1 VPNLLRKL
9 ALDVPRRLAEY
20 PGLAIGARRARRAV
34 RAQLATLGGPEEAVV
49 FISGFRSGDVTVPL
63 VQVRSEIV
71 QLLEQLE
78 REKPRVVLEI
88 GTAGGGT
95 LFLFAQVAAAD
106 ATLISIDLADRL
118 FGGGYHVSRKVLYK
132 GFARRRQTIELV
144 RASSH
149 DPGTRQAVERILQG
163 RVVDF
168 LFIDGDHTYEGV
180 RQDYLVYREL
190 VRAGGLIAFHDIV
203 PYPPRPE
210 SVGGV
215 PDFWRELEAEGGTW
229 SFVDPAG
236 EGGFGI
242 GLVRRVPYD

>member
-1 VPNLLRKL
+1 VPGLTRKL

-20 PGLAIGARRARRAV
+20 PRLSIGARRARRAL
-34 RAQLATLGGPEEAVV
+34 RAQRATLAGPGDAVD
-49 FISGFRSGDVTVPL
+49 FISGFRCGDVTVPL

-71 QLLEQLE
+71 QLLELLE
-78 REKPRVVLEI
+78 QEKPHVVLEI

-95 LFLFAQVAAAD
+95 LFLFAQVAASD

-132 GFARRRQTIELV
+132 GFARGQQAIELV

-149 DPGTRQAVERILQG
+149 DPRTGEEVERILQG
-163 RVVDF
+163 RPVDF

-180 RQDYLVYREL
+180 RQDYLDYRGL
-190 VRAGGLIAFHDIV
+190 VRPGGLIAFHDIV

-215 PDFWRELEAEGGTW
+215 PDFWQELEAEGET
-229 SFVDPAG
+229 STFVDPTG
-236 EGGFGI
+236 DGGFGI
-242 GLVRRVPYD
+242 GLVRRVPYE

>member
-1 VPNLLRKL
+1 VPDPLRKL
-9 ALDVPRRLAEY
+9 AFDLPSRLVEY
-20 PGLAIGARRARRAV
+20 PGLALGSRRARRAV
-34 RAQLATLGGPEEAVV
+34 RARLETLGGSDEAVD
-49 FISGFRSGDVTVPL
+49 FISGFRSGEVTVPL

-71 QLLEQLE
+71 QLLELLE
-78 REKPRVVLEI
+78 EEKPRVVLEI

-95 LFLFAQVAAAD
+95 LFLFAQAAASD

-118 FGGGYHVSRKVLYK
+118 FGGGYHVSRKVLYT
-132 GFARRRQTIELV
+132 GFARGRQRIELV

-149 DPGTRQAVERILQG
+149 DPRTREAVERILGG
-163 RVVDF
+163 RPVDF

-180 RQDYLVYREL
+180 RQDYLDYREL
-190 VRAGGLIAFHDIV
+190 VRPGGLIAFHDIV
-203 PYPPRPE
+203 PCPSRPE

-229 SFVDPAG
+229 TFVDPAG

-242 GLVRRVPYD
+242 GLVRRIRYE